1 MYLSVFI
8 INGCVSII
16 SKLHQSQ
23 TAFSTVNTSEFIIL
37 GGIFKFLLAGVLFIV
52 FKRKEK
58 LKFSDIHLKK
68 ASVII
73 VFSAFISGISSLFQL
88 LGATN
93 LPATVLY
100 PFITGGTII
109 FSALFD
115 IFLFKEK
122 LSRKLIFGI
131 IFCFAGSLMFL

>member
-23 TAFSTVNTSEFIIL
+23 TVFNTVNTSEFIVF
-37 GGIFKFLLAGVLFIV
+37 GGIFKFLLAGILFLI

-58 LKFSDIHLKK
+58 FKFSDINLKK

-73 VFSAFISGISSLFQL
+73 VFSAFISGISSLLQL
-88 LGATN
+88 LSAIK
-93 LPATVLY
+93 LPANVLY
-100 PFITGGTII
+100 PFVTGGTII
-109 FSALFD
+109 FSSLFD

-122 LSRKLIFGI
+122 LSYKLILGI